1 LIPSSFQVLLQDFDF
16 VKFFSCLFFLLAGMG
31 NYRSASIEDDKRSPG
46 KALLRLKSDSNLR
59 HSSSSN
65 AENSRIGKLFF
76 KQRSAP
82 SEVLRSRNLLKIS
95 GTSWSNT
102 QEAKHLS
109 RSGPLKRKE
118 SVDTEESQDPFAFD
132 DVDLEFGGFGNT
144 SKKKLRKAGKIV
156 QVEEASDAARASGH
170 EEGISLANPSDC
182 SADLAT
188 ATEECGEP
196 SPHVA
201 VSAECLVSAVKV
213 QSSLQA
219 SYNGFDWTA
228 TNNCRLNFK

>member
-1 LIPSSFQVLLQDFDF
+1 
-16 VKFFSCLFFLLAGMG
+16 MG

-59 HSSSSN
+59 QSSSSN

-132 DVDLEFGGFGNT
+132 DVDLDFGGFGNT
-144 SKKKLRKAGKIV
+144 SKKKIRKAGKIV
-156 QVEEASDAARASGH
+156 QVEEASDATRASGH

-213 QSSLQA
+213 QSPSQF

-228 TNNCRLNFK
+228 TNNCRLNTNEIFYCLLFCIIEYNVIVK